1 MKWVRKDLGEGT
13 GEMMCVKSG
22 RGQRTGEGG
31 RQLLWD
37 TTEDRNDRWITKYS
51 TVYSLEAKKK
61 GQQILSPLLK
71 SQPSLFVEVHSI
83 LRTASHLLQGRA
95 NLLGL

>member
-1 MKWVRKDLGEGT
+1 MELEGP

-31 RQLLWD
+31 RQLLRD
-37 TTEDRNDRWITKYS
+37 TAEDRNDRRTTKYS
-51 TVYSLEAKKK
+51 TAYSLETKKK
-61 GQQILSPLLK
+61 GQEILSPLLK

-83 LRTASHLLQGRA
+83 LRTMSHLL
-95 NLLGL
+95 